1 MSDVDYVV
9 DVWKDAHHKA
19 QTRSTTTLRLPLSE
33 VIN

>member
-9 DVWKDAHHKA
+9 DVWKDARKA
-19 QTRSTTTLRLPLSE
+19 QTRSTITLRLPLSE

>member
-9 DVWKDAHHKA
+9 DVCKDTHHKA